1 MWAGSPVIDS
11 RGGAKGADAYTVV
24 VGEGGALG
32 AILLSP
38 MYVSV
43 SVTENKNREIRQHAK
58 KEKLR
63 RVCCCEVISLR
74 LVHLLFILILRKRER
89 ERE

>member
-1 MWAGSPVIDS
+1 MHVGRGGAYSDVWAGSPVIDS

-24 VGEGGALG
+24 VGEGRTLG

-43 SVTENKNREIRQHAK
+43 SVTKNKNREIRRHAK
-58 KEKLR
+58 KVKLR
-63 RVCCCEVISLR
+63 RV
-74 LVHLLFILILRKRER
+74 LL
-89 ERE
+89 